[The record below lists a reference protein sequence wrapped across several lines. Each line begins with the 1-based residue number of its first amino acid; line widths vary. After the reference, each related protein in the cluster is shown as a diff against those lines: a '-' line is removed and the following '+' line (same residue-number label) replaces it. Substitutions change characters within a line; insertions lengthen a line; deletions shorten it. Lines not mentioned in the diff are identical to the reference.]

1 MKLTWDEETRSEIL
15 LETGLDLTTAH
26 EVFAGVR
33 FESPVSE
40 IVREGEARGVV
51 ATIGFAGGQMVVV
64 EWEAHGERRH
74 VVAMRKAND
83 REQKRFGDRLGALGR
98 P

>member
-15 LETGLDLTTAH
+15 SETGLDLATAR

-33 FESPVSE
+33 FESLGSE
-40 IVREGEARGVV
+40 SVGDAEARAVV
-51 ATIGFAGGQMVVV
+51 SIGFVGGQMVVV
-64 EWEAHGERRH
+64 EWEARGERRH

-83 REQKRFGDRLGALGR
+83 REQKLFGDRLGALGR